1 MPPEIAVLSE
11 RSVLPEARRFARRLS
26 PDAFTV
32 EWSDAPAVAK
42 DVVIYVKGNEQEP
55 KLRAFLGRF
64 RKRRYR
70 RMVVYSPARSPE
82 AAARLGI
89 VIGNLA
95 LKRTEV
101 VFEPERVAGAL
112 DLPPSP
118 APGEPGPA
126 DLRRRLGLTQE
137 QMAAAIGVTVRTL
150 QNWESGKLGRNL
162 DRKLRD
168 MRELSALVED
178 YIPSDKRDQWLRA
191 PLAAFEGASPAQL
204 IEEGRT
210 RDLIIEFRRLQENQ
224 PL

>member
-1 MPPEIAVLSE
+1 MPSEIAVVSE

-32 EWSDAPAVAK
+32 EWSDAPAVAR
-42 DVVIYVKGNEQEP
+42 DVVLYVKGNEQEP

-64 RKRRYR
+64 KKRRYR

-82 AAARLGI
+82 AAARLGMM
-89 VIGNLA
+89 IGHLA
-95 LKRTEV
+95 LKRTEL

-112 DLPPSP
+112 EIPASPSS
-118 APGEPGPA
+118 AELGPA

-137 QMAAAIGVTVRTL
+137 QMAAAIGITVRTL
-150 QNWESGKLGRNL
+150 QNWESGKLGQNL

-168 MRELSALVED
+168 LRELVTLVED
-178 YIPSDKRDQWLRA
+178 YIPSDKRAQWLRA
-191 PLAAFEGASPAQL
+191 PLAAFEGANPAQM
-204 IEEGRT
+204 IQEGRT
-210 RDLIIEFRRLQENQ
+210 RDLIIEFRRLQEGQ